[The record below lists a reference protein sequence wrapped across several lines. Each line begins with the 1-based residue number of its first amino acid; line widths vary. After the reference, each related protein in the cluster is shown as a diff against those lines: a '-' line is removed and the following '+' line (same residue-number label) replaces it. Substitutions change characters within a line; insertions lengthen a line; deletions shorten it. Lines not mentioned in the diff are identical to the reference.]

1 MFQAGYGAGAAAGR
15 GGARPPTAARV
26 SRGLNWAPT
35 DGACQGG
42 AGSGD
47 GAWSTPSLYSV
58 DCSSE
63 LGVHR
68 PSSLW
73 ENNPLTSQEWM
84 ELRDRL
90 SDNCISCWVGNLP
103 GTGPAPMAVMAMTR
117 QAGLT
122 APGAPS
128 SLHLEGPLSPGLVLT
143 PNRTKQP
150 HQDQSTSLK
159 VRVPSLVVPSCLQW
173 PDVVSGSFPV
183 CLRRPF
189 SVSFR
194 ELSYPALWSSPLRA
208 LLAKR

>member
-15 GGARPPTAARV
+15 GGAA
-26 SRGLNWAPT
+26 SHRGSCLAWFELSA
-35 DGACQGG
+35 DRGACQGG

-68 PSSLW
+68 PSSHW
-73 ENNPLTSQEWM
+73 ENNLTSQQWM

-90 SDNCISCWVGNLP
+90 SGNCISCWVGNLP

-122 APGAPS
+122 APGPPS

-143 PNRTKQP
+143 PNRTKQL

-159 VRVPSLVVPSCLQW
+159 VRVPSLVVLGCLQW
-173 PDVVSGSFPV
+173 PDVVLSSFPV
-183 CLRRPF
+183 YLRRPF

-194 ELSYPALWSSPLRA
+194 EVSYPALWSSPLRA